1 MSESKEV
8 LAAIDLGSNSFHML
22 LARLENDQLQVVDR
36 HKEMVR
42 LAGGL
47 NKDRRLTREVRDRAL
62 ECLQRF
68 GQRIKDLP
76 AENIRVVGTNTLR
89 SAANAKKFLVEAER
103 ALGHDIEIV
112 SGMEEAR
119 LIYLGV
125 AHSTPADQGKRLV
138 IDIGGG
144 STELIVGEGF
154 ETLIRESLNMG
165 CVSITRKF
173 FSDGTITEKAW
184 EAAVTHAKLE
194 LLPLI
199 RPYSELGWDVAIGAS
214 GTMRSMADVQLG
226 MGWAEEGITLN
237 GMHKIKKALIKTGE
251 TDALELE
258 GLSDERQPVFVGG
271 AAIVKALFEGLQLE
285 LMHPAQGALREGLL
299 YDISGRQDHQDV
311 RGRTIDFLLQR
322 FHINSAQA
330 ERVMQ
335 IGVHLIE
342 AGAETLE
349 LADEDIQLFLWAA
362 ELHEIGLA
370 VAHSH
375 YNKHGAYLIEHADL
389 PGFSLSEQR
398 LLAVLIRLQRRK
410 ISKRLLNELPE
421 DDLPFIKKL
430 LILLRVALILR
441 RDRNDAP
448 VPIEQVKWSEKGL
461 TLKFTN
467 EWLKSN
473 PLTRA
478 DLEQE
483 AGYMKGIGLRLKVGC
498 VSP

>member
-1 MSESKEV
+1 MSKSREI

-22 LARLENDQLQVVDR
+22 LARLENEQLQVVDR

-47 NKDRRLTREVRDRAL
+47 DKDRRLTREVRDRAL
-62 ECLQRF
+62 ACLQRF
-68 GQRIKDLP
+68 AQLIKDLP

-89 SAANAKKFLVEAER
+89 SATNSNKFLVEAER

-119 LIYLGV
+119 LVYLGV
-125 AHSTPADQGKRLV
+125 AHSTPSEQGKRLV

-144 STELIVGEGF
+144 STELIIGEGF
-154 ETLIRESLNMG
+154 ETLLRESLNMG
-165 CVSITRKF
+165 CVSITRQY
-173 FSDGTITEKAW
+173 FSNGMITEAAW
-184 EAAVTHAKLE
+184 ESAVTHAKLE

-199 RPYSELGWDVAIGAS
+199 RPYSELGWEVAIGAS
-214 GTMRSMADVQLG
+214 GTMRSMADVQRE
-226 MGWAEEGITLN
+226 MGWAEEGITRD
-237 GMHKIKKALIKTGE
+237 GMHKIKKALLKIEDIEAVKF
-251 TDALELE
+251 E
-258 GLSDERQPVFVGG
+258 GLSAERQPVFVGG

-285 LMHPAQGALREGLL
+285 LMQPAQGALREGLL
-299 YDISGRQDHQDV
+299 YDLSGRRDHEDV

-322 FHINSAQA
+322 FHIDPSQAQ
-330 ERVMQ
+330 RVMQ
-335 IGVHLIE
+335 VGVRLIE

-349 LADEDIQLFLWAA
+349 LDDEDIQLFLWAA

-375 YNKHGAYLIEHADL
+375 YNRHGAYLIEHADL

-410 ISKRLLNELPE
+410 ISKRLFNELPE
-421 DDLPFIKKL
+421 EDLPLIKKIL
-430 LILLRVALILR
+430 VLLRVALILR
-441 RDRNDAP
+441 RDRNDAQ
-448 VPIEQVKWSEKGL
+448 VPLERVKWSEKGL
-461 TLKFTN
+461 SLKFTN

-483 AGYMKGIGLRLKVGC
+483 AGYLKSIDLRLRVGC
-498 VSP
+498 VSS

>member
-1 MSESKEV
+1 MSESNEV

-47 NKDRRLTREVRDRAL
+47 DKDRHLSREVRDRAL
-62 ECLQRF
+62 ACLQRF
-68 GQRIKDLP
+68 AQRIKDLP
-76 AENIRVVGTNTLR
+76 ADNIRVVGTNTLR
-89 SAANAKKFLVEAER
+89 SAANANKFLIEAER
-103 ALGHDIEIV
+103 ALGHDIEII

-125 AHSTPADQGKRLV
+125 AHSTPSEQGKRLV

-144 STELIVGEGF
+144 STELIIGEGF
-154 ETLIRESLNMG
+154 DTLMRESLNMG
-165 CVSITRKF
+165 CVSITRQF
-173 FSDGTITEKAW
+173 FKNGKITEEAW
-184 EAAVTHAKLE
+184 KNAVTHAKLE

-214 GTMRSMADVQLG
+214 GTMRSMADVQLE
-226 MGWAEEGITLN
+226 MGWAEAGITHD
-237 GMHKIKKALIKTGE
+237 GMHKIKKALLKTGE
-251 TDALELE
+251 TEGLELE
-258 GLSDERQPVFVGG
+258 GLSIERQPVFIGG
-271 AAIVKALFEGLQLE
+271 AAIVKALFEGFQLE

-299 YDISGRQDHQDV
+299 YDISGRRDHQDV

-322 FHINSAQA
+322 FHIDPSQA

-335 IGVHLIE
+335 VGVQLIE

-375 YNKHGAYLIEHADL
+375 YNRHGAYLIEHADL

-410 ISKRLLNELPE
+410 ISKRFLKELSE
-421 DDLPFIKKL
+421 DDLPLIKKL
-430 LILLRVALILR
+430 LVLLRVALILR
-441 RDRNDAP
+441 RDRNDIP
-448 VPIEQVKWSEKGL
+448 VPIERAKWSEKGL
-461 TLKFTN
+461 SLKFTN
-467 EWLKSN
+467 EWLEEN
-473 PLTRA
+473 PLTHA

-483 AGYMKGIGLRLKVGC
+483 VGYLKSIGLRLKVA
-498 VSP
+498 VI